1 MVIDAGSRETGTRR
15 QAIDQVAGGL
25 FHAQGYAATSVRDIA
40 RALDMQGAS
49 IYAHVTSKEELLWSI
64 VDRAA
69 TAFEAGADAAL
80 SETASGDAVDRLA
93 AFIEAHVEVVTG
105 DPERASVF
113 VTEWRHL
120 SADRRDDIAGRRDA
134 YEGRLRGLI
143 EDGMAVG
150 AFRPTD
156 PVLAAAFLLTALNG
170 IAAWYRP
177 DGRLSADRVADQFVD
192 LGLRSLTEDH
202 R

>member
-1 MVIDAGSRETGTRR
+1 VIEAGSRR
-15 QAIDQVAGGL
+15 QEIDTVAGEL

-49 IYAHVTSKEELLWSI
+49 LYAHVTSKEDLLWSI

-69 TAFEAGADAAL
+69 TAFEVGAEAAL
-80 SETASGDAVDRLA
+80 VESAAGDAVDRLA
-93 AFIEAHVEVVTG
+93 AFVEAHVEVVTA

-120 SADRRDDIAGRRDA
+120 SEPHREEIAGRRDA
-134 YEGRLRGLI
+134 YEGRLRTLI
-143 EDGMAVG
+143 VDGIASG
-150 AFRPTD
+150 AFRSTD
-156 PVLAAAFLLTALNG
+156 PAIAAVFLLSALNG

-177 DGRLSADRVADQFVD
+177 DGRLSADRIADHFVD
-192 LGLRSLTEDH
+192 LALRSVSEDH

>member
-1 MVIDAGSRETGTRR
+1 VIEAGNRRREIDA
-15 QAIDQVAGGL
+15 VAGEL

-49 IYAHVTSKEELLWSI
+49 LYSHVTSKEDLLWSI

-80 SETASGDAVDRLA
+80 AESAGGDAVDRLA
-93 AFIEAHVEVVTG
+93 AFVEGHVEVVTA

-120 SADRRDDIAGRRDA
+120 SEPRREQIARRRDD
-134 YEGRLRGLI
+134 YEGRLRALI
-143 EDGMAVG
+143 VDGIALG
-150 AFRPTD
+150 GFRSTD

-177 DGRLSADRVADQFVD
+177 DGRLTADRIADHFVD
-192 LGLRSLTEDH
+192 LALRSLLEDH

>member
-1 MVIDAGSRETGTRR
+1 MVIEAGSRR
-15 QAIDQVAGGL
+15 QEIDAVAGGL

-49 IYAHVTSKEELLWSI
+49 LYAHVSSKEDLLWSI

-69 TAFEAGADAAL
+69 TAFEARADSAMAE
-80 SETASGDAVDRLA
+80 SATGDAVDKLA
-93 AFIEAHVEVVTG
+93 AFVEAHVEVVTA

-120 SADRRDDIAGRRDA
+120 SEPHREGIAQRRDD
-134 YEGRLRGLI
+134 YEARLRQLI
-143 EDGMAVG
+143 VDGIALG
-150 AFRPTD
+150 AFRATD
-156 PVLAAAFLLTALNG
+156 PALAATFLLTALNG
-170 IAAWYRP
+170 IATWYRP
-177 DGRLSADRVADQFVD
+177 DERLNADRIADHYVD
-192 LGLRSLTEDH
+192 LALRSLSEDH